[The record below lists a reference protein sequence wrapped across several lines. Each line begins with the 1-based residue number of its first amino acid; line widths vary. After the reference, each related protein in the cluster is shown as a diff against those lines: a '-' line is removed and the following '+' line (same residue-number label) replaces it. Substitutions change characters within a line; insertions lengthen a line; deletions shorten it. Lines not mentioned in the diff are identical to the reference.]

1 MTAWTR
7 HLGVNLTS
15 SLAHTKGGAQSSDK
29 RALDY
34 FSQLTKDQVE
44 ELYNIYR
51 LDFVLFSYKPDI
63 FMNVAK
69 YDNQILD
76 YLENA
81 KLNQISAIDS
91 LNRRVGT
98 LMLDYDLSG

>member
-1 MTAWTR
+1 M
-7 HLGVNLTS
+7 
-15 SLAHTKGGAQSSDK
+15 
-29 RALDY
+29 
-34 FSQLTKDQVE
+34 
-44 ELYNIYR
+44 
-51 LDFVLFSYKPDI
+51 DFMLFSYKPDI

-69 YDNQILD
+69 DDNQILD
-76 YLENA
+76 YLEDA

>member
-1 MTAWTR
+1 M
-7 HLGVNLTS
+7 
-15 SLAHTKGGAQSSDK
+15 
-29 RALDY
+29 
-34 FSQLTKDQVE
+34 TKDQVE
-44 ELYNIYR
+44 DLYNIYR
-51 LDFVLFSYKPDI
+51 LDFMLFSYKTDI

-69 YDNQILD
+69 DDNQILD
-76 YLENA
+76 HLENA

>member
-1 MTAWTR
+1 M
-7 HLGVNLTS
+7 
-15 SLAHTKGGAQSSDK
+15 
-29 RALDY
+29 
-34 FSQLTKDQVE
+34 E

-51 LDFVLFSYKPDI
+51 LDFTLFSYKPDI

-69 YDNQILD
+69 DDNQILD